1 MNRFTFPALALI
13 VCAAPSLGA
22 FAHGFAGKRFFPAT
36 LATEDP
42 FVADEFSLP
51 TLARRNVGADGASE
65 TESSASLDYT
75 KRITQDLGFSFGAS
89 YLRQQGGVGVQRGFD
104 NLAAGLKYQFYKSEA
119 HESIASIGV
128 DWDIGGTGAKRIGA
142 EDFST
147 LTPSIFFGKGLGGL
161 PEGVKWLRPLAFTG
175 SVGLAVPTRTRTVT
189 IDDDGNV
196 DAERNPDA
204 LHVGLAIEYSIPYL
218 QSFVKD
224 IGLREPFNRVI
235 PLVEFDLEK
244 PVGRGSGPWTGT
256 VNPGLLW
263 TGRYVQL
270 GIEAVV
276 PVNSRTGGKAGV
288 LLQLHFFLD
297 DLFPHGIG
305 KPLL

>member
-1 MNRFTFPALALI
+1 MNRFTLVALGAI
-13 VCAAPSLGA
+13 ACAWPNLNA

-42 FVADEFSLP
+42 FVADELSMP
-51 TLARRNVGADGASE
+51 TLTRRNVGMGEDGASE
-65 TESSASLDYT
+65 VESSASIDYT
-75 KRITQDLGFSFGAS
+75 KRITQDLGFSLGAS
-89 YLRQQGGVGVQRGFD
+89 YLRQQDGSGVQHGFD
-104 NLAAGLKYQFYKSEA
+104 NLGAGLKYQFYKSEP
-119 HESIASIGV
+119 HESIASFGV
-128 DWDIGGTGAKRIGA
+128 DWDIGGTGTKRVGA

-147 LTPSIFFGKGLGGL
+147 LTPSIFFGKGLGEL
-161 PEGVKWLRPLAFTG
+161 PEGARWLRPLAVTG
-175 SVGLAVPTRTRTVT
+175 SVGLAIPTRTLT
-189 IDDDGNV
+189 IDEDGN
-196 DAERNPDA
+196 DSAERNPDS

-224 IGLREPFNRVI
+224 IGLREPFNRLV

-244 PVGRGSGPWTGT
+244 PVNRGSGPWTGT

-263 TGRYVQL
+263 PGRYVQL

-276 PVNSRTGGKAGV
+276 PVNSRTGGKTGV